1 MPLNPNIPLSV
12 GSTNRVATPTEAMGR
27 ALTLRKLQM
36 EYGAAQRQEADEI
49 RAVQDE
55 AAVRAAF
62 QRYGNDSEKVLDAL
76 YRSSPGAAQK
86 YETHLTTQRM
96 NQAKEL
102 GEQLKNY
109 QTQLQT
115 AGQLVQ
121 GMGRENAGSVK
132 AAIAG
137 MFGPEMANGL
147 PDPDDPDFD
156 QKREAAIS
164 WGMTAAEYTNRINAA
179 RQAMELAYESG
190 MQNVP
195 GMPPGVRPGLK
206 PETAQHFRVAAAT
219 ILPMSK
225 SEEEYQK
232 GLMTLREWG
241 VPASILAEFPA
252 VWSPENMKR
261 IELMGITPEKRAE
274 EARLAATQAE
284 TARHNVATEAVSR
297 GQLAVS
303 QGRLALNRQQTAAGG
318 GSAGLTPGQE
328 ATRKATAER
337 WKQDQLQQLEKL
349 AKPQGYDLPALLAP
363 AELQI
368 GRIRIENSYRIQVGE
383 PVKKA
388 EAEAWKRRQLA
399 LLEKEIAAGNTTAE
413 DARAEKLRIQN
424 EYLSAIGAPTAGEL
438 GPEWDRGTAPRSG
451 QAQPEPTEAPAV
463 ATVEQVQS
471 LLQKEK
477 PGRYTL
483 SDGSVWEKPASGPIV
498 RVK

>member
-76 YRSSPGAAQK
+76 YRSSPDAAQK

-232 GLMTLREWG
+232 GLMTLRGWG
-241 VPASILAEFPA
+241 VPTSILAEFPA

-261 IELMGITPEKRAE
+261 IEAMGITPEKRAE
-274 EARLAATQAE
+274 EARLAAGQAE
-284 TARHNVATEAVSR
+284 EARHNVATEAVSR

-337 WKQDQLQQLEKL
+337 WKQARLEALEREAVTDPVRGIILPQPRLTNEQMRARKLQ
-349 AKPQGYDLPALLAP
+349 
-363 AELQI
+363 
-368 GRIRIENSYRIQVGE
+368 IENSYRVQIGL
-383 PVKKA
+383 PRLKK
-388 EAEAWKRRQLA
+388 
-399 LLEKEIAAGNTTAE
+399 
-413 DARAEKLRIQN
+413 
-424 EYLSAIGAPTAGEL
+424 L
-438 GPEWDRGTAPRSG
+438 GPEWEETADAAMPEGATARGQVEPQVTPDRRESRARSLMSAILFKKETG
-451 QAQPEPTEAPAV
+451 QDYSNELAE
-463 ATVEQVQS
+463 
-471 LLQKEK
+471 LKKL
-477 PGRYTL
+477 R
-483 SDGSVWEKPASGPIV
+483 GSK
-498 RVK
+498 